1 MAYSVA
7 YQHTDSNRNYDGSD
21 KLHGIKKVG
30 TDRKS
35 VGPQFYYVPPV
46 PPVLNAVFRRFA
58 CYFIFYLYFCTGIN
72 KSRYDSNTDECR
84 TAP

>member
-7 YQHTDSNRNYDGSD
+7 YQHTDGNRNYDGSYE
-21 KLHGIKKVG
+21 LHGIKKVG

-46 PPVLNAVFRRFA
+46 LRVRTMLFFVVLLVISFFIRIFA
-58 CYFIFYLYFCTGIN
+58 AKTKPIGL
-72 KSRYDSNTDECR
+72 
-84 TAP
+84 